1 MATER
6 QIAANRQNGKK
17 STGPRSP
24 AGKAKVTRNAL
35 KHGLL
40 AQAAL
45 LPGEDGRRFQAF
57 AHALLHDLQPVGALQ
72 ALLADEIVNLAWR
85 LQRASRVEPGL
96 LVREQAAVDQAW
108 VREQRTK
115 REQQEQHEETVRRAS
130 KTARTVYGDAEVD
143 ELLKYT
149 NEDDQLDEH
158 EWHDQDAAELQHREE
173 EAAAARWSE
182 LGRLGFAF
190 TRSVQQPDPFSK
202 LNRYETSIA
211 RRLTRTRH
219 ELATLQEA
227 GDRPE

>member
-1 MATER
+1 
-6 QIAANRQNGKK
+6 
-17 STGPRSP
+17 
-24 AGKAKVTRNAL
+24 
-35 KHGLL
+35 
-40 AQAAL
+40 
-45 LPGEDGRRFQAF
+45 
-57 AHALLHDLQPVGALQ
+57 
-72 ALLADEIVNLAWR
+72 
-85 LQRASRVEPGL
+85 
-96 LVREQAAVDQAW
+96 